1 MQLRPEA
8 FHDRIAR
15 ATPRAAWCHGAEP
28 LLIIEAADAFRAAA
42 RAHGHTEREVIH
54 VERGTSAGQLLAAG
68 TSQSLF
74 GDKSLLELRLK
85 TGRLAKDLGEA
96 LAAIVSNGDDSVK
109 VLVTSD
115 RLERGVADTAWF
127 KQFDQHAF
135 VVPIYPIE
143 RGHLSGWIA
152 DRLQRQQQ
160 HTDKATLE
168 MMAERVEGNL
178 MAAQQEISKLGLLMP
193 AGLLAQ
199 EQVAEHLGSVSRY
212 SPFDLADAALAG
224 DLPRAIRSLDG
235 LRAEAAPL
243 TLIVWA
249 LADATRQL
257 YRVAVAIGK
266 GQGVQQ
272 AVKAQRAPL
281 GRERLLERAA
291 QRLSAPELQAIV
303 QRLAQGDKM
312 AKGIPVPGHADCW
325 QLLAGVLQSLV
336 ATPKNRRPR

>member
-8 FHDRIAR
+8 FHDRIAQ
-15 ATPRAAWCHGAEP
+15 ALPRAAWCHGAEP

-42 RAHGHTEREVIH
+42 RAQGFSEREVIY

-74 GDKSLLELRLK
+74 GDKRLVELRLK

-96 LAAIVSNGDDSVK
+96 LAQMVATADDSLK
-109 VLVTSD
+109 VFVTSE

-127 KQFDQHAF
+127 KHFDQHAF

-143 RGHLSGWIA
+143 RTQLAAWIS

-160 HTDKATLE
+160 RTDKITLE

-178 MAAQQEISKLGLLMP
+178 LAARQEIAKLALLLP
-193 AGLLAQ
+193 KGVL
-199 EQVAEHLGSVSRY
+199 EQARVAELLGSVSRY
-212 SPFDLADAALAG
+212 NPFDVADAALAA

-257 YRVAVAIGK
+257 YRIASAISK

-291 QRLSAPELQAIV
+291 QRLSATELQGIV
-303 QRLAQGDKM
+303 QLLAQGDKM
-312 AKGIPVPGHADCW
+312 SKGIPVPGFVDCW
-325 QLLAGVLQSLV
+325 HLLAVVLQQLTNSS
-336 ATPKNRRPR
+336 KNRRPR